1 MSITFL
7 TYGSHS
13 NYIDASNRL
22 CNQANNLNISFP
34 KIVNLY
40 MSKGVNNK
48 VCKIGGTSRRAF
60 IGLKQIFRS
69 VLDDEDDENA
79 F

>member
-1 MSITFL
+1 
-7 TYGSHS
+7 
-13 NYIDASNRL
+13 
-22 CNQANNLNISFP
+22 
-34 KIVNLY
+34 

>member
-1 MSITFL
+1 MKEFL
-7 TYGSHS
+7 K
-13 NYIDASNRL
+13 
-22 CNQANNLNISFP
+22 ANNLNISFP

-48 VCKIGGTSRRAF
+48 VCKIDDVSRRTF
-60 IGLKQIFRS
+60 IGLNKFS
-69 VLDDEDDENA
+69 KV